1 MIRLMKNEII
11 KLLKKKSFYIVT
23 FIFVLFCILTN
34 VVYDSSLDTILEE
47 NINIEE
53 IEAENKGLDLS
64 KEDDLAIYVDN
75 LTTLKIE
82 ELKEV
87 YSSNEAKFLIENN
100 LYSLIYQMYES
111 KYVLEDEEL
120 YQKYNLE
127 LENNILK
134 IENNDWSYFKE
145 QRIKYLEKRV
155 NETKDIEKERYQALL
170 KRKRCTI

>member
-155 NETKDIEKERYQALL
+155 NEKILKKKDIRLY
-170 KRKRCTI
+170 